1 MSPFFAIK
9 SWPPSTYLGCWVTV
23 QRCDAGGGR
32 QLSPKSTVSR
42 ANTAGVA
49 VRLYELGGVDL
60 DTITALEKDWTQAA
74 QLPLTGWFTKNIDVE
89 GDRQVTVYISEEASI
104 RSYFTVIAVPNGV
117 DTQQFLEDEGWIDLM
132 DQRRAKACS
141 YWSPARRAGAARR
154 RRRPTWTPPLPS

>member
-1 MSPFFAIK
+1 MQAVDGK
-9 SWPPSTYLGCWVTV
+9 
-23 QRCDAGGGR
+23 
-32 QLSPKSTVSR
+32 LSPKSTVSR

-132 DQRRAKACS
+132 DQKAKACS
-141 YWSPARRAGAARR
+141 YWSRRGGLGQRGGGEGLHGRR
-154 RRRPTWTPPLPS
+154 HCLPEERQK